1 LAKFASLVPFA
12 NCLFFNSLEL
22 ADGVHALVAQSM
34 LKISRSSNGEVLF
47 ALSGRIDS
55 EHVTEL
61 ESLIRAEESGRPI
74 VIDLKDVTLAGEDG
88 IVFLAHCEA
97 GNITLVNC
105 PPYIRK
111 WITKQKDTRDDPH

>member
-1 LAKFASLVPFA
+1 
-12 NCLFFNSLEL
+12 
-22 ADGVHALVAQSM
+22 M
-34 LKISRSSNGEVLF
+34 LRIRRSCNGEVLF

-61 ESLIRAEESGRPI
+61 ESLIRAEGSGRPI
-74 VIDLKDVTLAGEDG
+74 AIDLKDVTLAGEDG
-88 IVFLAHCEA
+88 IIFLAHCEA

-111 WITKQKDTRDDPH
+111 WITKQNDGSYSACWLDQGKTRD

>member
-1 LAKFASLVPFA
+1 VKFVSLIP
-12 NCLFFNSLEL
+12 LTKYLLFNSLKL
-22 ADGVHALVAQSM
+22 ADGVHSLSTQSM
-34 LKISRSSNGEVLF
+34 LRVRRSCNGEVLF

-55 EHVTEL
+55 ENVTEL
-61 ESLIRAEESGRPI
+61 ESLIRAEGSGRPI
-74 VIDLKDVTLAGEDG
+74 VIDLKDLTLAGEDG

-111 WITKQKDTRDDPH
+111 WITKQNDGS